1 MDEYRRPTYFI
12 ESDNRT
18 VIEFAESRSS
28 GAGDDTG
35 RAVKLFYAV
44 RDEVRYNPYR
54 YSFDRDQYRA
64 GLCLERMDG
73 FCIQKA
79 ILLAAVSRA
88 AGVPCRLGFAN
99 VVNHLATAR
108 MKELMRT
115 DLFVFHGYNEFFLK
129 GRWVK
134 ATPAF
139 NIALCEKFG
148 TLPLEFDGEHDS
160 VFHPFDRS
168 GQRHMEYV
176 HDYGPFAD
184 FPFRMMID
192 ESLKYYPH
200 LATFMEKT
208 GDGTAFAGACS
219 DDPEL

>member
-1 MDEYRRPTYFI
+1 MDQYTSRTYFI
-12 ESDNRT
+12 ESDDPSI
-18 VIEFAESRSS
+18 VDFARSRSS

-35 RAVKLFYAV
+35 RAVKIFYAV
-44 RDEVRYNPYR
+44 RDEVRYNPYC
-54 YSFDRDQYRA
+54 YSFHRDQYRA
-64 GLCLERMDG
+64 GLCLERMEG

-88 AGVPCRLGFAN
+88 LGIPCRLGFAN
-99 VVNHLATAR
+99 VVNHLATER

-148 TLPLEFDGEHDS
+148 ILPLDFDGEHDS
-160 VFHPFDRS
+160 VFHPFDKS

-184 FPFRMMID
+184 FPFQMMID

-200 LATFMEKT
+200 LAQFMKSGVEAAME
-208 GDGTAFAGACS
+208 GGA
-219 DDPEL
+219 DPEL